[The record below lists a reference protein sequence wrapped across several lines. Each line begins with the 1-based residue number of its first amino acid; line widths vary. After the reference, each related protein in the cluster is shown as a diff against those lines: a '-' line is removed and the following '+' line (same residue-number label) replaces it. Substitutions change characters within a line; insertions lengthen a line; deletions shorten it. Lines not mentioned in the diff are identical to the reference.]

1 MAVKNNSKKMNF
13 ESIIVAAALII
24 FPFVKT
30 DFNTLIDFELLPKQL
45 FAGVLAIIL
54 VGIFLKFKTKAPLIN
69 LATGGYL
76 LFLIAHFISMSS
88 AINMA
93 EAWATSVRNLVYGG
107 LLFGLVSG
115 FYHKRLQLDVIAK
128 GGTVFLLIIGL
139 FSLPDIIEAYKS
151 KSPLDALYGF
161 KELYVHKNFLASAL
175 LLALPL
181 AAMTI
186 LEKQK
191 PWRIAGIVAIGIAL
205 LDMALLRTRSVYL
218 ALVVAFAVVVILYFI
233 LSKNKADS
241 KKIVKFIGIGLGGF
255 VVVTL
260 IIFSTTKI
268 SENLFNTSNLDL
280 RYNYWNSSIEMIK
293 ESPVT
298 GIGAGNWR
306 INFVKQ
312 GLRGLN
318 KSIIDGYTTINRPHN
333 DILWVFSETGIIGL
347 IGFLGFLCFS
357 LWYTLKAAMAE
368 ELQTHKLFYIF
379 SFVGILS
386 FVIYGLFEF
395 PLERPEHMVF
405 LILYASI
412 GISGFIKLQNGQK
425 FLVPNQIV
433 LGAFMLSTLFSVYAI
448 NTRVASA
455 KAAKK
460 AVDAFSKRNPKAM
473 MQSGQ
478 EAAQVYY
485 SLDDFG
491 NPVAFFEGMGK
502 LATKN
507 IKGAEQAFGRAL
519 EAHPFHILSNIQMG
533 NTLRNSSRYVE
544 AEEYYSA
551 ALSVSP
557 LNEQALLNRV
567 EVFLLQNNWQKALED
582 LRSLTPNPQNQR
594 YMNALNQTMS
604 EYYKN
609 PPIEKFGGMNKF
621 LKGAN
626 NLNELT
632 EKFINWRKRAI
643 DKQNKMNQEKF

>member
-1 MAVKNNSKKMNF
+1 
-13 ESIIVAAALII
+13 
-24 FPFVKT
+24 
-30 DFNTLIDFELLPKQL
+30 
-45 FAGVLAIIL
+45 
-54 VGIFLKFKTKAPLIN
+54 
-69 LATGGYL
+69 
-76 LFLIAHFISMSS
+76 
-88 AINMA
+88 
-93 EAWATSVRNLVYGG
+93 
-107 LLFGLVSG
+107 
-115 FYHKRLQLDVIAK
+115 
-128 GGTVFLLIIGL
+128 
-139 FSLPDIIEAYKS
+139 
-151 KSPLDALYGF
+151 
-161 KELYVHKNFLASAL
+161 
-175 LLALPL
+175 
-181 AAMTI
+181 
-186 LEKQK
+186 
-191 PWRIAGIVAIGIAL
+191 
-205 LDMALLRTRSVYL
+205 
-218 ALVVAFAVVVILYFI
+218 
-233 LSKNKADS
+233 
-241 KKIVKFIGIGLGGF
+241 
-255 VVVTL
+255 
-260 IIFSTTKI
+260 
-268 SENLFNTSNLDL
+268 
-280 RYNYWNSSIEMIK
+280 
-293 ESPVT
+293 
-298 GIGAGNWR
+298 
-306 INFVKQ
+306 
-312 GLRGLN
+312 
-318 KSIIDGYTTINRPHN
+318 
-333 DILWVFSETGIIGL
+333 
-347 IGFLGFLCFS
+347 
-357 LWYTLKAAMAE
+357 
-368 ELQTHKLFYIF
+368 
-379 SFVGILS
+379 
-386 FVIYGLFEF
+386 VIYGLFEF

-507 IKGAEQAFGRAL
+507 IKDAEQAFGRAL